1 MDFLNIPFFWNG
13 FDPPPLK
20 SLPSKKKVEVVET
33 RDECK
38 STKEKLQW
46 SRLV

>member
-1 MDFLNIPFFWNG
+1 MALLTIVAF
-13 FDPPPLK
+13 K
-20 SLPSKKKVEVVET
+20 TKVEVVET